1 MNKAYQYAIRL
12 LAMRDYSEYKLRTK
26 LNDKEFETNEIDSA
40 IEKLI
45 EQQYLQE
52 HEYIRVKIK
61 SYLEKGY
68 GHSYIINKLKQEELN
83 ITVEQIEQIEQ
94 KYELYQE
101 STIDYLIQKKLRYKE
116 IPEDFNSK
124 MKLKRKIYSFL
135 CSKGH
140 DQSQI
145 SQALSNYF

>member
-101 STIDYLIQKKLRYKE
+101 STIDYLIQKKL
-116 IPEDFNSK
+116 F
-124 MKLKRKIYSFL
+124 KI
-135 CSKGH
+135 
-140 DQSQI
+140 D
-145 SQALSNYF
+145 